1 MKPPRRNAL
10 RTVAATVLSTLAF
23 GAAAQDAYPS
33 RPIRIVV
40 PYPAG
45 GTTDQLARAI
55 QKPMQEVPAPQR
67 QGWRHRRSIQQAEA
81 PTRVRFIVVPG
92 QLPLPWRP

>member
-45 GTTDQLARAI
+45 GIVD
-55 QKPMQEVPAPQR
+55 VV
-67 QGWRHRRSIQQAEA
+67 
-81 PTRVRFIVVPG
+81 TRTVIDPLSADLPNRIVVENRAGADGRAPARTRRWCR
-92 QLPLPWRP
+92 Q